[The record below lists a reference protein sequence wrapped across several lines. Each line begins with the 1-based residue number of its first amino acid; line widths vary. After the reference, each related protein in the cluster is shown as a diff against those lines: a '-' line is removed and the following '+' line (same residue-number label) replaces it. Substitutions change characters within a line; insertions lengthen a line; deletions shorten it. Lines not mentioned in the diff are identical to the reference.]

1 MIRRALIRKRRRKK
15 RGAEVPMVVARKAAV
30 EVEVEENNRV
40 IILTQQVP
48 GEGNDMKEP
57 KVQELSDDCDND
69 SPDDSSSGNGNRS
82 D

>member
-1 MIRRALIRKRRRKK
+1 M
-15 RGAEVPMVVARKAAV
+15 

-69 SPDDSSSGNGNRS
+69 SSDDSSLGNGNRS